1 MIDVYICEDHP
12 EQRKVISQYIRSVI
26 LIEEYDMKIG
36 METEDPEKILE
47 AVRNSENMGLYFLDI
62 ELNTN
67 MNGLVLAD
75 RIREY
80 DPRGF
85 IVFITS
91 HSEMSFLTFQYK
103 VEALDFILKDH
114 PQQMQRQICECMK
127 HVMQK
132 YSKITRGS
140 GKTISI
146 TRGGRRITLEYQEII
161 FFETSSNEHKLIV
174 HTKNKSIEFFGK
186 MKEIENEVGEEFIR
200 CHRAYL
206 VNKANIQEV
215 NYEDKCIVMKTQERC
230 PISHRMLG
238 QIKKKYNDWP

>member
-12 EQRKVISQYIRSVI
+12 EQRKVISQYIRSAI

-127 HVMQK
+127 HVGKRFQLPEADEELRWNIRRLFFLRRHQMNINLSYIQK
-132 YSKITRGS
+132 IKVLSFS
-140 GKTISI
+140 
-146 TRGGRRITLEYQEII
+146 
-161 FFETSSNEHKLIV
+161 
-174 HTKNKSIEFFGK
+174 
-186 MKEIENEVGEEFIR
+186 
-200 CHRAYL
+200 
-206 VNKANIQEV
+206 
-215 NYEDKCIVMKTQERC
+215 ER
-230 PISHRMLG
+230 
-238 QIKKKYNDWP
+238 

>member
-1 MIDVYICEDHP
+1 VYICEDHP
-12 EQRKVISQYIRSVI
+12 EQRKVISQYIRSAI

-114 PQQMQRQICECMK
+114 PQKMQRQICECMK

-215 NYEDKCIVMKTQERC
+215 NYEDKCIIMKTQERC

-238 QIKKKYNDWP
+238 QIKKKI

>member
-12 EQRKVISQYIRSVI
+12 EQRKVISQYIRSAI

-238 QIKKKYNDWP
+238 QIKKKI

>member
-12 EQRKVISQYIRSVI
+12 EQRKVISQYIRSAI

-215 NYEDKCIVMKTQERC
+215 NYEDKCIIMKTQERC

-238 QIKKKYNDWP
+238 QVKKKI

>member
-12 EQRKVISQYIRSVI
+12 EQRKVISQYIRSAI

-215 NYEDKCIVMKTQERC
+215 NYEDKCIDMKTQEGFR
-230 PISHRMLG
+230 ISHLMIGML
-238 QIKKKYNDWP
+238 KKKYNDWP

>member
-12 EQRKVISQYIRSVI
+12 EQRKVISQYIRSAI

-67 MNGLVLAD
+67 MNGLVLAN

-238 QIKKKYNDWP
+238 QIKKKI

>member
-12 EQRKVISQYIRSVI
+12 EQRKVISQYIRSAI

>member
-1 MIDVYICEDHP
+1 MIDVYICEDNP
-12 EQRKVISQYIRSVI
+12 EQRKIISQYVRSAI
-26 LIEEYDMKIG
+26 LMEEYDMRIG
-36 METEDPEKILE
+36 IETEDPAKILE
-47 AVRNSENMGLYFLDI
+47 KVQRSENMGLYFLDI
-62 ELNTN
+62 ELHAD

-80 DPRGF
+80 DARGF

-91 HSEMSFLTFQYK
+91 HSEMSFLTFKYK

-114 PQQMQRQICECMK
+114 PQQMRQQICECMK
-127 HVMQK
+127 HVMKK

-146 TRGGRRITLEYQEII
+146 IRGGRKITLEYQEII
-161 FFETSSNEHKLIV
+161 FFETSSNEHKLVV
-174 HTKNKSIEFFGK
+174 HTKNKSVEFFGK
-186 MKEIENEVGEEFIR
+186 MKDIENEVGEEFIR

-206 VNKANIQEV
+206 VNKAHIQEV
-215 NYEDKCIVMKTQERC
+215 NYEDRCIVMNTQECC

-238 QIKKKYNDWP
+238 QMKKKL

>member
-12 EQRKVISQYIRSVI
+12 EQRKVISQYIRSAI

-114 PQQMQRQICECMK
+114 PQKMQRQICECMK

-238 QIKKKYNDWP
+238 QIKKKI